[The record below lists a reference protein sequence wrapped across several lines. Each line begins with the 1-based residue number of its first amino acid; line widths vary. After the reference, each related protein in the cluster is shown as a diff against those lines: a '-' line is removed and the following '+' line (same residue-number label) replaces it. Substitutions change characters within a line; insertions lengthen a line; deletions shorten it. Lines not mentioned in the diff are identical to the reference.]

1 MNYTGQR
8 LKNEPVNI
16 KREDVKET
24 LEVNII
30 LSIEIISDR
39 FIHIYLY
46 IVVDYYNVEL
56 VFWYLLV
63 FQW

>member
-56 VFWYLLV
+56 VF
-63 FQW
+63 